1 MDDLEKTLTNLALTM
16 RDHRDT
22 LAGKDFGEAPTPRRA
37 RTAAPAD
44 AKAPL
49 IDRLLTEIE
58 THAGLRGD
66 DTMAAKLLAGFASS
80 DFDHLEAWIAELEAL
95 DRGHP
100 EWLTLIERVTT
111 NETYLFRDSEQLELL
126 CEIGLAPLIAAAR
139 RAERPDLRLWS
150 AGCASGEEAYSLAV
164 LALEALVGS
173 GDAREMAEDILL
185 APPWTLDVL
194 GTDISR
200 PVLVQARSG
209 FYSTG
214 SLSPFRAVPEPFL
227 RFFPPA
233 AGELGRGNRL
243 VRRDVRRHVRFAH
256 TNLLRAYP
264 PAGGCDVVACRNVLV
279 YFTPAA
285 RKIVQ
290 ATLESAVRPG
300 GFLLLG
306 PTDAP
311 PDAQRFEAIWGARA
325 VIYRKRAGS

>member
-16 RDHRDT
+16 RDHRDA
-22 LAGKDFGEAPTPRRA
+22 LAGKGFDDAPLPRRD
-37 RTAAPAD
+37 RPTTPAD
-44 AKAPL
+44 AKASL
-49 IDRLLTEIE
+49 ISRLVAEIE

-66 DTMAAKLLAGFASS
+66 ETMAAKLLAGFASS
-80 DFDHLEAWIAELEAL
+80 DVDDLEAWIAELDAL

-126 CEIGLAPLIAAAR
+126 CETGLAPLIARAR
-139 RAERPDLRLWS
+139 STERHDLRFWS

-173 GDAREMAEDILL
+173 GGARETAEDILL

-209 FYSTG
+209 LYSTG

-227 RFFPPA
+227 RYFPPA

-256 TNLLRAYP
+256 ANLLRAFP

-279 YFTPAA
+279 YFTPTA

-290 ATLESAVRPG
+290 AAIESAVRPG

-306 PTDAP
+306 PTDAT
-311 PDAQRFEAIWGARA
+311 PDAQHFDAIWGARA
-325 VIYRKRAGS
+325 VIYRRRVPS